1 MTPTN
6 TANHTLITTPIR
18 PPDAQLT
25 HVGLHVQNLD
35 AMVAFYTSLLG
46 LEVTDSGEFHGGRIT
61 FLSRNPAEH
70 HQLVLISGR
79 AESGY
84 SPVNQMSFRVGTL
97 EDLQHYF
104 RAVQGMGLR
113 DLRPTNHGNS
123 WSIYFLDPEGNRIE
137 VYAVS
142 PWYVNQPFLQP
153 LDLAAPAD
161 QIRAATEAMVSS
173 DASFLPQAIWQRAL
187 AERLAR

>member
-1 MTPTN
+1 MSPTHTSTN
-6 TANHTLITTPIR
+6 TSTR

-25 HVGLHVQNLD
+25 HVGLYVQNLET
-35 AMVAFYTSLLG
+35 MVAFYTGLLG
-46 LEVTDSGEFHGGRIT
+46 LEVTDSGNFHDGRIT
-61 FLSRNPAEH
+61 FLSRDPAEH

-79 AESGY
+79 PQIGY
-84 SPVNQMSFRVGTL
+84 SPVSQMSFRVETL

-104 RAVQGMGLR
+104 RAVQQLGLR

-137 VYAVS
+137 IYAVS
-142 PWYVNQPFLQP
+142 PWYVSQPYLQP
-153 LDLAAPAD
+153 LDLAASAE
-161 QIRAATEAMVSS
+161 QIRASTEAMVSS
-173 DASFLPQAIWQRAL
+173 DASFLPYATWQRAL